1 MIKKRACV
9 WKRSEV
15 TAHMIIFAFFAV
27 TSAQFSGLTAV
38 PGDGPTA
45 LRSRVLSS
53 LPATW
58 LYSIDT
64 TYALRVDPYNRMLEV
79 GSTDSSFPQTPY
91 GIFSGWY
98 ASNASASAPLTYAAL
113 FFNGGAACGQYRPE
127 RQGLVYLTCGA
138 TFAFTSA
145 VQDPVCF
152 YTARLAHPAVCG
164 VDLRVGFENASASG
178 TPTATPSASGTP
190 TATPSGT
197 PSPPLTRSGT
207 PSPPLTRSGTTSP
220 TRTRSGTFSPTC
232 SRSGTISPSST
243 NTSASR
249 SPTVTPSRTSTP
261 SASRTP
267 SRSATSTLS
276 LTPGGL
282 FAAPL
287 RLGLTLLA
295 TPAGGGGG
303 AGARVAAALLAG
315 PAGQAL
321 RRDASRALTPLL
333 LARAAP
339 LPVSAVQVVIT
350 AVGGAPLAADSA
362 ANLRRRVAGEEAVSV
377 ALTAS
382 LYALALHGV
391 QEDVAALLQNH
402 TRVADAFATSV
413 AQISAEC
420 GCGVAVAAAA
430 GGGAGDAGSGAGG
443 AELGPWAIAA
453 AALGALAGCVVITF
467 LVLCARLRRAGGG
480 GVPALSG
487 VLPPAGVPPPPGL
500 DVRSPELH
508 AWARQRGAPLAVGPP
523 QEEGV
528 ELPWAPSRWAPTAP
542 YLPNRP
548 LLPGKLDGDP
558 LPFGASV

>member
-1 MIKKRACV
+1 M
-9 WKRSEV
+9 
-15 TAHMIIFAFFAV
+15 TAHMIIFSFAV
-27 TSAQFSGLTAV
+27 ASAQFSGLTAV

-64 TYALRVDPYNRMLEV
+64 TFALRVDPYSRMLEV
-79 GSTDSSFPQTPY
+79 GSTDSSFPATPY

-113 FFNGGAACGQYRPE
+113 FFNGGAPCAQYRPE

-152 YTARLAHPAVCG
+152 YTARLTHPAVCG

-178 TPTATPSASGTP
+178 TPTSTPSASGTP
-190 TATPSGT
+190 TVTP
-197 PSPPLTRSGT
+197 SGT

-220 TRTRSGTFSPTC
+220 TRTRSRTFSPTR
-232 SRSGTISPSST
+232 SRSGTRSPSST
-243 NTSASR
+243 NTYASR
-249 SPTVTPSRTSTP
+249 SPSVTPSRTSTP

-295 TPAGGGGG
+295 NSAGSGGGV
-303 AGARVAAALLAG
+303 GARVAAALLAG
-315 PAGQAL
+315 PSGQAL

-362 ANLRRRVAGEEAVSV
+362 ANLRRRVAVEEAVSV

-391 QEDVAALLQNH
+391 QEDVEALLKNH
-402 TRVADAFATSV
+402 TRVAEAFATSV

-420 GCGVAVAAAA
+420 GCGVAVAAAV
-430 GGGAGDAGSGAGG
+430 GGGTGDTGGGAGG

-453 AALGALAGCVVITF
+453 AALGALAGCVVVIF
-467 LVLCARLRRAGGG
+467 FVLCARSRRTG

-487 VLPPAGVPPPPGL
+487 VLPPARFPPPPGL

-523 QEEGV
+523 QAEGV

-548 LLPGKLDGDP
+548 LLPGKMDEDP